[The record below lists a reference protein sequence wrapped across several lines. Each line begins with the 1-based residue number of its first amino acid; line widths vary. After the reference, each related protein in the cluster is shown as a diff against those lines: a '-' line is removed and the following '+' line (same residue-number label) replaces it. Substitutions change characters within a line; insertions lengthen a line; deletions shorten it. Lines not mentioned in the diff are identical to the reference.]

1 MFRKLRTQL
10 ILSHILPLV
19 IIVPLVGI
27 GLTYLLETRVLLP
40 RMAKTLVSDA
50 RLLSEITRTE
60 YELWGDPFLFQSMLS
75 RVQLDPSLKVMFL
88 TPDGSLLYS
97 TEPKDNQYYGEV
109 VPLSG
114 IPIARSGS
122 EVVFTNFKNMRSKNV
137 LIDVLSPV
145 TSMDGPLIGIVRVT
159 YSIDSVADLFAQM
172 RSLIILV
179 LAGALLLGGAIGF
192 ILAWSINRPIQSVT
206 SAIYDIAHGNRSTPL
221 VEQGPEEIRDQA
233 RAVNYLV
240 ERLKNLEQTRKQL
253 LANLVHELGRPLG
266 ALRSAIH
273 ALSLGAADDPQLF
286 HDLTTGMDEQAT
298 RLGNVLEELTHLHGQ
313 FLGSLELN
321 LVQVSL
327 NEWLTHTLAPWKTA
341 AADKKIEWK
350 ENYSA
355 DLPVIQADPI
365 RLEQMV
371 GNLVDNAIK
380 YTAPGG
386 QVTIESG
393 EDNREIY
400 IRVIDT
406 GIGIP
411 IEEQSKIFNPFFRGD
426 QGKRIKQGMGL
437 GLSIANELA
446 IAHNGRIEL
455 VSAPHQ
461 GSTFTLWLPAS

>member
-1 MFRKLRTQL
+1 
-10 ILSHILPLV
+10 
-19 IIVPLVGI
+19 
-27 GLTYLLETRVLLP
+27 
-40 RMAKTLVSDA
+40 
-50 RLLSEITRTE
+50 
-60 YELWGDPFLFQSMLS
+60 
-75 RVQLDPSLKVMFL
+75 
-88 TPDGSLLYS
+88 
-97 TEPKDNQYYGEV
+97 
-109 VPLSG
+109 
-114 IPIARSGS
+114 
-122 EVVFTNFKNMRSKNV
+122 
-137 LIDVLSPV
+137 
-145 TSMDGPLIGIVRVT
+145 
-159 YSIDSVADLFAQM
+159 
-172 RSLIILV
+172 
-179 LAGALLLGGAIGF
+179 
-192 ILAWSINRPIQSVT
+192 
-206 SAIYDIAHGNRSTPL
+206 
-221 VEQGPEEIRDQA
+221 
-233 RAVNYLV
+233 
-240 ERLKNLEQTRKQL
+240 
-253 LANLVHELGRPLG
+253 
-266 ALRSAIH
+266 
-273 ALSLGAADDPQLF
+273 
-286 HDLTTGMDEQAT
+286 
-298 RLGNVLEELTHLHGQ
+298 
-313 FLGSLELN
+313 LN

-355 DLPVIQADPI
+355 GLPVIQADPV

-393 EDNREIY
+393 EDSREIY

-411 IEEQSKIFNPFFRGD
+411 LEEQSKIFNPFFRGD